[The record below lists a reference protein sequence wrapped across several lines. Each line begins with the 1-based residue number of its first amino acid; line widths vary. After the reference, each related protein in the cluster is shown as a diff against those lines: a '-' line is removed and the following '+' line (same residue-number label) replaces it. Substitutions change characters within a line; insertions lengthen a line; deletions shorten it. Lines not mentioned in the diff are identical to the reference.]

1 MSSLGPDKKI
11 GPILPSPIQSLSGFG
26 ENKCRVRIKRD
37 DLIHPLASG
46 NKWRKLKYNLNQAEK
61 QGAKTIVTMGGA
73 FSNHIYA
80 LAAIGNHYK
89 FKTEGWIKGD
99 YADIDNPTLSYVRE
113 QNMNLTLFESK
124 EYKSIRWEGPHR
136 KKLLQKYEKPYF
148 VPEGGSNIEG
158 ILGAAELMPEISSQ
172 LDPFPTHICLSV
184 GTGGTICGVISASK
198 GKTEILGFSAF
209 KKDIHSVEIKANLET
224 LGKEDPGNWK
234 IVNPL
239 HFGGFGSFNA
249 DLVNF
254 INDFYEQY
262 SIPLDPVYNGKLMFS
277 LKKMITE
284 EYFPIGSDI
293 LVIHTGGLQG
303 IDGFNQRFSNKYGM
317 IG

>member
-11 GPILPSPIQSLSGFG
+11 GPILPSPIQRLAGFG
-26 ENKCRVRIKRD
+26 ENYCKVRIKRD

-46 NKWRKLKYNLNQAEK
+46 NKWRKLKHNLNKAES

-73 FSNHIYA
+73 FSNHLYA
-80 LAAIGNHYK
+80 LASIGNHYN
-89 FKTEGWIKGD
+89 FKTEGWIKGEYVD
-99 YADIDNPTLSYVRE
+99 TDNPTLSYVRD
-113 QNMNLTLFESK
+113 QNMNLTLFEGE
-124 EYKSIRWEGPHR
+124 EYKSLRWDGPKR
-136 KKLLQKYEKPYF
+136 KKLLKKYKNPYF

-158 ILGAAELMPEISSQ
+158 ILGASELIPEISSQ

-198 GKTEILGFSAF
+198 SNTKILGFSAF
-209 KKDIHSVEIKANLET
+209 KKDIHSMEIKANLTALE
-224 LGKEDPGNWK
+224 KEDPKNWQ
-234 IVNPL
+234 ILNPK
-239 HFGGFGSFNA
+239 HFNGFGSFNT

-262 SIPLDPVYNGKLMFS
+262 SIPLDPVYNGKMMFS
-277 LKKMITE
+277 LKKMIKQK
-284 EYFPIGSDI
+284 YFPEGSNI

-303 IDGFNQRFSNKYGM
+303 IDGFNMRYGKKYGE